1 MKWILLAAIIALP
14 FSVFAETLPEG
25 KKKTGK
31 QIHAEV
37 VVKASPET
45 IFELWTSN
53 EGVKKFFGLDAEI
66 ENKSGGKYF
75 VYFDPK
81 DRRLSSEGAR
91 VLRYEP
97 PNFLSFE
104 WRGKPEM
111 VDMNVQPFPTWV
123 EVHFESADGKSTHVT
138 LDHYGFGE
146 GGTWDQSYQFF
157 SAAWPEVL
165 NRLQLFFEP
174 RSH

>member
-1 MKWILLAAIIALP
+1 MKWILLAAVITL
-14 FSVFAETLPEG
+14 SLNVFGGSSQEG

-37 VVKASPET
+37 TVKASPQT
-45 IFELWTSN
+45 VFELWTTN

-75 VYFDPK
+75 VYFDLEDPS
-81 DRRLSSEGAR
+81 LSSEGAKI
-91 VLRYEP
+91 LRYEP
-97 PNFLSFE
+97 PKFLSFE
-104 WRGKPEM
+104 WHGKPEM
-111 VDMNVQPFPTWV
+111 VEMNVQPYPTWV
-123 EVHFESADGKSTHVT
+123 EVQFEGAGENSTHIT

-146 GGTWDQSYQFF
+146 GGTWDQAYEFF

-165 NRLQLFFEP
+165 KKLASLF
-174 RSH
+174 